1 MGCWVVLHYRAF
13 WVFFALVDLE
23 EKLHMAKQ
31 PTLSVSE
38 RTAAFAFAD
47 HPYSPALF
55 NSTAGLLSTIVNV
68 YITQKGSWSV
78 TAKVTVAATGSCV
91 CFSGLAL
98 FLYSRKIQ
106 ILQLIE
112 QIAHPSESL
121 ENK

>member
-1 MGCWVVLHYRAF
+1 VRETIL
-13 WVFFALVDLE
+13 L
-23 EKLHMAKQ
+23 
-31 PTLSVSE
+31 
-38 RTAAFAFAD
+38 AFAD
-47 HPYSPALF
+47 HLYSPALF

-112 QIAHPSESL
+112 QTASPVREL
-121 ENK
+121 GEGVRG